1 LRGGETTLAN
11 TKSAI
16 KRIKTSAKRNLRNRM
31 VKSSVRTAV
40 RKFNDLTTVESLR
53 TAISAL
59 DKAVSKGVLHQNT
72 ASRKKSRLT
81 LRLNKLT
88 ATQ

>member
-1 LRGGETTLAN
+1 
-11 TKSAI
+11 
-16 KRIKTSAKRNLRNRM
+16 M

-40 RKFNDLTTVESLR
+40 RKFNDLSTVDSLR

-59 DKAVSKGVLHQNT
+59 DKAVSKGVLHKNT

-88 ATQ
+88 AAK

>member
-1 LRGGETTLAN
+1 LAN

-16 KRIKTSAKRNLRNRM
+16 KRIKISAKRNLRNRM

-53 TAISAL
+53 AAISTL
-59 DKAVSKGVLHQNT
+59 DKAVRKGVLHRNT

-81 LRLNKLT
+81 LKLNKLT
-88 ATQ
+88 AAE

>member
-1 LRGGETTLAN
+1 MAN

-16 KRIKTSAKRNLRNRM
+16 KRIKISAKRNLRNRM

-53 TAISAL
+53 AAISTL
-59 DKAVSKGVLHQNT
+59 DKAVRKGVLHRNT

-81 LRLNKLT
+81 LKLNKLT
-88 ATQ
+88 AAE

>member
-1 LRGGETTLAN
+1 MAN

-16 KRIKTSAKRNLRNRM
+16 KRIRISAKRNLRNRM

-40 RKFNDLTTVESLR
+40 RKFNDLSTVESLR
-53 TAISAL
+53 TAISTL
-59 DKAVSKGVLHQNT
+59 DKAVRKGVLHKNT

-88 ATQ
+88 ATE

>member
-1 LRGGETTLAN
+1 LAN

>member
-16 KRIKTSAKRNLRNRM
+16 KRIRISAKRNLRNRM

-40 RKFNDLTTVESLR
+40 RKFNDLSTVESLR
-53 TAISAL
+53 TAISTL
-59 DKAVSKGVLHQNT
+59 DKAVRKGVLHKNT

-88 ATQ
+88 ATE